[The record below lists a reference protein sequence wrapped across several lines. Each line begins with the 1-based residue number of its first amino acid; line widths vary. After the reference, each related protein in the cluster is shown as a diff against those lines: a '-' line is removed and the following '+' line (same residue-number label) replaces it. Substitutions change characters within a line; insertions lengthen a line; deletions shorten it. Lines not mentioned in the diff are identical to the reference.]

1 MLRAVRVAIL
11 AVTFLVAANGLAV
24 ADSITVYC
32 CESWVTFDGRLKI
45 ENVKMDSRGFT
56 IRKSEVIMVTAN
68 KPNGPFIVVVKARL
82 DPKGSNFYY
91 VSFKDYAEII
101 ECLD

>member
-1 MLRAVRVAIL
+1 MLIAVRVAIL

-32 CESWVTFDGRLKI
+32 GKSWVTFDGWLKI
-45 ENVKMDSRGFT
+45 ANVKLDSRGFT
-56 IRKSEVIMVTAN
+56 IRKSEVITVTADR
-68 KPNGPFIVVVKARL
+68 PNGTFIVVVKGRL